1 MADAQ
6 DLEDII
12 VENAQ
17 GPQFAQNDMG
27 SMRQHPIP
35 DQIAADRYRKSVTQA
50 KSSNRGFFLTTLRPP
65 GAV

>member
-6 DLEDII
+6 DLTDTI

-17 GPQFAQNDMG
+17 APMFAQNDMG
-27 SMRQHPIP
+27 SMRQHPIQ
-35 DQIAADRYRKSVTQA
+35 DQIAADRYRKSVANA
-50 KSSNRGFFLTTLRPP
+50 KSGGRGFLLTQLRPP

>member
-17 GPQFAQNDMG
+17 QPQYAQNDMG

-35 DQIAADRYRKSVTQA
+35 DQIAADRYRKANQQA
-50 KSSNRGFFLTTLRPP
+50 KSSNRGFFLTPIRPP

>member
-6 DLEDII
+6 DISDII

-17 GPQFAQNDMG
+17 LPQFAQNDMG
-27 SMRQHPIP
+27 SMRQHPLQ
-35 DQIAADRYRKSVTQA
+35 DQIAADRYRKSVAQA
-50 KSSNRGFFLTTLRPP
+50 KSTSRGFLLTQLRPP